1 VIFTPALSCSVSTG
15 LVPPNS
21 RESNVLDSVAEGVGA
36 GVEICV
42 GTAGEGAE
50 IAGKGMAPQLILGW
64 RPEQYR
70 PEQPMEQVALPFRP
84 KPTST

>member
-36 GVEICV
+36 GIEICV
-42 GTAGEGAE
+42 GNVGEGAE
-50 IAGKGMAPQLILGW
+50 TASEGDGAAVDSGVAAGTIP
-64 RPEQYR
+64 
-70 PEQPMEQVALPFRP
+70 
-84 KPTST
+84 S